1 MCDDNQY
8 CVPPEWIC
16 DGKLHCKDGSDEK
29 KDTDRCKEAIS
40 QRLKDTGNSSLCVA
54 PYIECESLYKYTTCA
69 KKCDKRIECF
79 DGDDEINPDYNCPKK
94 YKMNEFL
101 TAETT
106 PTRLTSPN
114 FGRGRYKSNEKWR
127 RIIRANDS
135 FTIDIALQFVDIEPR
150 DDDDDDDDDDGG
162 RSCYDFLM
170 MFEGEK
176 SRIEALVNIFYLTD
190 FFKNENIMLKFCFWV
205 ISSLGLPRF

>member
-1 MCDDNQY
+1 MGLDYFICDDNQY
-8 CVPPEWIC
+8 CIPPEWIC

-114 FGRGRYKSNEKWR
+114 FGRGRYKSNERWR
-127 RIIRANDS
+127 RIISADDS
-135 FTIDIALQFVDIEPR
+135 YKIDITLQFVDLEPR
-150 DDDDDDDDDDGG
+150 DDDDDDDDENDDDGG
-162 RSCYDFLM
+162 GGGSCFDILM

-176 SRIEALVNIFYLTD
+176 SRIEAQASEMF
-190 FFKNENIMLKFCFWV
+190 
-205 ISSLGLPRF
+205 GLFMRLFERCW